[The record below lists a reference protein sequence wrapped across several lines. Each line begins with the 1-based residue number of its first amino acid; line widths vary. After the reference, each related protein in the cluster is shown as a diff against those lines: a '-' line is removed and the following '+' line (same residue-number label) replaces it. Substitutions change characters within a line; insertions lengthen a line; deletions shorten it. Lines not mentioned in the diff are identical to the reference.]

1 MNVTRNKIETFNKWK
16 DFYEKS
22 FDKIFRTQQN
32 QERLYE
38 FKFNKLKKETKEDFE
53 KDMDNAEKKGEP
65 YYEDSILYLKLEG
78 IKDVIPLVNKNE
90 TSLIN
95 NFHTIFEE
103 QYNTLYN
110 IYWTKDDIEFYFNE
124 NVNKIKYNRYL
135 DYISNLIYLKLYKDL
150 NMIYILL
157 NTFMETNKI
166 TKSIRSLP
174 AGVDVTPNEKINIKN
189 IPPLSSNTG
198 LNPNKGIVNNNRQG
212 VSIPKKNTAQLN
224 LEIQNCSKKIQKSIN
239 NTIKEISNN
248 VNPKSNVKVN
258 PKLTINEL
266 NTAVNNCSKKL
277 EKNIKDFIEGLNSN
291 VKGGGTNPSNNT
303 FNSKFLVEVKNL
315 KMDTKQYN
323 DKLKEIKKA
332 YEDGLKD
339 NIKGFK
345 KLCKILKEYI
355 ENKNKIVTDFID
367 KIRIR
372 KKNIKKMEDILKKR
386 AKYLIIEKEKEKKEN
401 LKEELQEKIENLDEK
416 IKKYESIQTENKK
429 IINDLSKSINADR
442 VNSGNDISGSNIK
455 VKEEAIEIEEKI
467 IKGLNLRINKNK
479 IELNR
484 YESKIKKYELD
495 IEKNHQ
501 KIMVDIEKALDID
514 FKKTNTIKKL
524 DELKNLYLNLN
535 TKSIDR
541 SKQNEIKKFDNI
553 LEEIIINN
561 LELIENEKKLEEEL
575 NFYKNISN
583 DLNIDIEQ
591 SLIKI
596 DESVKN
602 ILKRK
607 SELYSLINNTN
618 KKDLIINEV
627 RDLEKRNEDI
637 FYKSIKISDLK
648 REKKEL
654 DGKIDNLMVEIDK
667 LEGKMNN
674 LMVEISELE
683 NKKNEL

>member
-1 MNVTRNKIETFNKWK
+1 MNVTTNKIDTFNKWK

-22 FDKIFRTQQN
+22 FDKIFNTQKN

-38 FKFNKLKKETKEDFE
+38 FDFKNLKEKTQEDFE
-53 KDMDNAEKKGEP
+53 NDMDNVEKKGEP

-90 TSLIN
+90 ISLIN
-95 NFHTIFEE
+95 NFHTIFKE

-110 IYWTKDDIEFYFNE
+110 IYWARYYTNQNFGK
-124 NVNKIKYNRYL
+124 NVNEIKYRKYL
-135 DYISNLIYLKLYKDL
+135 NYISNLIYLKLYKDL

-166 TKSIRSLP
+166 TENTNNLK
-174 AGVDVTPNEKINIKN
+174 NIKSN
-189 IPPLSSNTG
+189 QNSNLNNNDNKKAQSQSTQVISNT
-198 LNPNKGIVNNNRQG
+198 P
-212 VSIPKKNTAQLN
+212 KNTAQLN

-239 NTIKEISNN
+239 NTIKEISNSVIPNLN
-248 VNPKSNVKVN
+248 VNVN

-277 EKNIKDFIEGLNSN
+277 EINIKDFIEGLNSN
-291 VKGGGTNPSNNT
+291 NVKGGGTNSSNNT

-315 KMDTKQYN
+315 KMDTKEYN

-367 KIRIR
+367 EIRTK

-401 LKEELQEKIENLDEK
+401 LKKELIRKKENLDEK
-416 IKKYESIQTENKK
+416 IKQYESIQKENKK
-429 IINDLSKSINADR
+429 IINDLSKSINVDR
-442 VNSGNDISGSNIK
+442 VNSGNDISVSNIK
-455 VKEEAIEIEEKI
+455 VKEEAIKIEEKI
-467 IKGLNLRINKNK
+467 IKDLNSTIKQNEIELNKNK
-479 IELNR
+479 D
-484 YESKIKKYELD
+484 KIKKYELV
-495 IEKNHQ
+495 IEENHQ

-561 LELIENEKKLEEEL
+561 LELIEIEKELEEEL

-583 DLNIDIEQ
+583 NLNIDIEE

-602 ILKRK
+602 ILKYK
-607 SELYSLINNTN
+607 SQLLYLLNNN
-618 KKDLIINEV
+618 SNRKDLIINEV
-627 RDLEKRNEDI
+627 RDLEERKEDI

-648 REKKEL
+648 RESKEL
-654 DGKIDNLMVEIDK
+654 EGKINNLMDEISE

-674 LMVEISELE
+674 LMVEISEIRE
-683 NKKNEL
+683 RIRANIKKN

>member
-1 MNVTRNKIETFNKWK
+1 MNVTTNKIDTFNKWK

-22 FDKIFRTQQN
+22 FDKIFNTQKN

-38 FKFNKLKKETKEDFE
+38 FDFKNLKEKTQEDFE
-53 KDMDNAEKKGEP
+53 NDMDNVEKKGEP

-90 TSLIN
+90 ISLIN
-95 NFHTIFEE
+95 NFHTIFKE

-110 IYWTKDDIEFYFNE
+110 IYWARYYTNQNFGK
-124 NVNKIKYNRYL
+124 NVNEIKYRKYL
-135 DYISNLIYLKLYKDL
+135 NYISNLIYLKLYKDL

-166 TKSIRSLP
+166 TENTNNLK
-174 AGVDVTPNEKINIKN
+174 NIKSN
-189 IPPLSSNTG
+189 QNSNLNNNDNKKAQSQSTQVISNT
-198 LNPNKGIVNNNRQG
+198 P
-212 VSIPKKNTAQLN
+212 KNTAQLN

-239 NTIKEISNN
+239 NTIKEISNSVIPNLN
-248 VNPKSNVKVN
+248 VNVN

-277 EKNIKDFIEGLNSN
+277 EINIKDFIEGLNSN
-291 VKGGGTNPSNNT
+291 NVKGGGTNSSNNT

-315 KMDTKQYN
+315 KMDTKEYN

-367 KIRIR
+367 EIRIK

-401 LKEELQEKIENLDEK
+401 LKKELIRKKENLDEK
-416 IKKYESIQTENKK
+416 IKQYESIQKENKK
-429 IINDLSKSINADR
+429 IINDLSKSINVDR
-442 VNSGNDISGSNIK
+442 VNSGNDISVSNIK
-455 VKEEAIEIEEKI
+455 VKEEAIKIEEKI
-467 IKGLNLRINKNK
+467 IKDLNSTIKQNEIELNKNK
-479 IELNR
+479 D
-484 YESKIKKYELD
+484 KIKKYELV
-495 IEKNHQ
+495 IEENHQ

-561 LELIENEKKLEEEL
+561 LELIEIEKELEEEL

-583 DLNIDIEQ
+583 NLNIDIEE

-602 ILKRK
+602 ILKYK
-607 SELYSLINNTN
+607 SQLLYLLNNN
-618 KKDLIINEV
+618 SNRKDLIINEV
-627 RDLEKRNEDI
+627 RDLEERKEDI

-648 REKKEL
+648 RESKEL
-654 DGKIDNLMVEIDK
+654 EGKINNLMDEISE

-674 LMVEISELE
+674 LMVEISEIRE
-683 NKKNEL
+683 RIRANIKKN

>member
-198 LNPNKGIVNNNRQG
+198 LNSNKGIVNNNRQG

-248 VNPKSNVKVN
+248 VNQNPNIKVKVN

-386 AKYLIIEKEKEKKEN
+386 AKYLIIEKKKEKKNKN
-401 LKEELQEKIENLDEK
+401 LKKLIEKKEKLDEK
-416 IKKYESIQTENKK
+416 IKKYESIQKENKK

-467 IKGLNLRINKNK
+467 IKGLNSRIKQNEIELNKNK
-479 IELNR
+479 A
-484 YESKIKKYELD
+484 KIKKYELD

-501 KIMVDIEKALDID
+501 EIMIYIEKALDID

-541 SKQNEIKKFDNI
+541 SKQNQIKKFDNI
-553 LEEIIINN
+553 LEELIINN
-561 LELIENEKKLEEEL
+561 LELINKEEKLEEEL
-575 NFYKNISN
+575 NNTNNIIN
-583 DLNIDIEQ
+583 QLNIDIEQ

-596 DESVKN
+596 DESVKK
-602 ILKRK
+602 ILKYK
-607 SELYSLINNTN
+607 SELYLLNNISN
-618 KKDLIINEV
+618 RKDLIMNEV

-637 FYKSIKISDLK
+637 FYKSIKILDLN
-648 REKKEL
+648 RERKEL
-654 DGKIDNLMVEIDK
+654 HGKIDNLMVEIDK

-674 LMVEISELE
+674 LMVEIDELE
-683 NKKNEL
+683 GKLK